1 MLEVISPEVFFLEQE
16 KIEHITFTQS
26 KGFYHFQKTNG
37 TQLVCIQ
44 NSETNPSIQCFGTL
58 YKVPFSSKKILR
70 IEGDS
75 IKNTVSEKEII
86 DFYSALFSK
95 EYIGIEYNGEKHYSP
110 ELEIALRRSGFV
122 RPLGM
127 FSCPLT
133 IELNLKTELKYNR
146 NWKRNIKK
154 GIEHNLTF
162 EIVSKVE
169 RKHFERFIEMFNEM
183 AQLKGLNYTLSLE
196 SLLAMFE
203 NDNDF
208 KLFFAY
214 QNNQPVASRIVHLR
228 NGIATD
234 VFAANSNEARNS
246 GATFF
251 IMDQIFNY
259 LKDQGVAKF
268 DFARIPPSNH
278 ASDSV
283 YQFKIGSGGEVKQY
297 MGEWVLYNNKYIEL
311 LMTMYKVFK
320 VKKQRY

>member
-1 MLEVISPEVFFLEQE
+1 MLKVISADVFFFEQE
-16 KIEHITFTQS
+16 KIAHITFTQS
-26 KGFYHFQKTNG
+26 KGFYHFQKANG
-37 TQLVCIQ
+37 KQLICIQ
-44 NSETNPSIQCFGTL
+44 NGETNPSIQCFGIL

-86 DFYSALFSK
+86 DFYTALFSK
-95 EYIGIEYNGEKHYSP
+95 EYIGIEYNGEKEYSP
-110 ELEIALRRSGFV
+110 EYEIALRRSGFV

-133 IELNLKTELKYNR
+133 IELDLKTEFKYNR

-154 GIEHNLTF
+154 GLENNLTF

-169 RKHFERFIEMFNEM
+169 RNHFKAFIEMFNEM
-183 AQLKGLNYTLSLE
+183 AQLKGLNNTLSMD
-196 SLLAMFE
+196 SLLALFE
-203 NDNDF
+203 NDKEF

-214 QNNQPVASRIVHLR
+214 QNNQPVASRIVHVR
-228 NGIATD
+228 NGMATD

-251 IMDQIFNY
+251 IMDGIFNY
-259 LKDQGVAKF
+259 LKDQGVGKF

-297 MGEWVLYNNKYIEL
+297 MGEWVSYKNKYIEL
-311 LMTMYKVFK
+311 LMLMYKMFK